1 MSVKLGLF
9 KHEQQVIQAV
19 QELETAGFA
28 VGDIRIMAKDWEH
41 SRRIEH
47 ETDVHVDEM
56 RELRDTRQH
65 MDEDY
70 LTSVLPAGFMIGGA
84 GFANGSNTTGVGAA
98 GVWALESGSNG
109 MAGWS
114 GTTDMVGMG
123 DSEMESALQDLGL
136 DRDMAQACKQA
147 IAEGSTAVAVTTG
160 AGAPRSGSDGGPDL
174 TPGGTAEAV
183 FRRCGAAR
191 IIG

>member
-1 MSVKLGLF
+1 MSVKLGIF
-9 KHEQQVIQAV
+9 KQEQQVIQAI

-28 VGDIRIMAKDWEH
+28 TGDIRIMAKDWEH

-65 MDEDY
+65 MDDNY
-70 LTSVLPAGFMIGGA
+70 LTGVLPAGFMIGGA
-84 GFANGSNTTGVGAA
+84 GFTNGGGATGIGAA
-98 GVWALESGSNG
+98 GVWAMEGGANG
-109 MAGWS
+109 MAGWH
-114 GTTDMVGMG
+114 GTTDRVGVA

-136 DRDMAQACKQA
+136 DRDMAQVCKQA
-147 IAEGSTAVAVTTG
+147 IAEGATAVAVTTG
-160 AGAPRSGSDGGPDL
+160 EGASRSGSDGGPDL

-183 FRRCGAAR
+183 FRRCGADR
-191 IIG
+191 II